1 MSSFNPFPSYTQ
13 LPTRVPQAVWH
24 VSRAVSVL
32 GALGLSALLI
42 AESAA
47 GLKIWWSVIVPLL
60 PLLWFV
66 APGLWRNVCPLAAAN
81 QAPRLFDFT
90 RGLTP
95 PGGFATTPQS
105 PGSCCSSPR

>member
-1 MSSFNPFPSYTQ
+1 MSAAAFPTYLQIPKRLSVGAWQ
-13 LPTRVPQAVWH
+13 VIRVAVL
-24 VSRAVSVL
+24 L
-32 GALGLSALLI
+32 GALGLAVSLVLAPDR
-42 AESAA
+42 
-47 GLKIWWSVIVPLL
+47 GLFVLWKLVIPVL
-60 PLLWFV
+60 PFV
-66 APGLWRNVCPLAAAN
+66 WLFAPGLWRNVCPLAAAN